1 MDLINRIV
9 VNLNE
14 PDGERRWPL
23 FFRCQKKNKFNL
35 RRKYMGMVKEKMIK
49 LIEDQPDDSTP
60 EEILRELAFNQMI
73 ESGLSDSDN
82 NRTINNEE
90 IGRRIRTWSK

>member
-1 MDLINRIV
+1 M
-9 VNLNE
+9 E
-14 PDGERRWPL
+14 
-23 FFRCQKKNKFNL
+23 
-35 RRKYMGMVKEKMIK
+35 MVKEKMIK

-90 IGRRIRTWSK
+90 MGRRIRTWSK